1 MIITTEVDFESGNT
15 TVRIDL
21 GDKIFSLKV
30 NLHEIRNKIDLASSN
45 ILIQKASEAIAHA
58 IGVDIKIEP
67 KKEAQP

>member
-1 MIITTEVDFESGNT
+1 MIIATEVDYESGDT

-30 NLHEIRNKIDLASSN
+30 NLKEIRSKIDMASGN

-58 IGVDIKIEP
+58 IGVDIKIEE
-67 KKEAQP
+67 KKK

>member
-1 MIITTEVDFESGNT
+1 MIIATEVDYESGDT

-30 NLHEIRNKIDLASSN
+30 NLKEIRSKIDMASGN

-58 IGVDIKIEP
+58 IGVEIHIEEKRKP
-67 KKEAQP
+67 